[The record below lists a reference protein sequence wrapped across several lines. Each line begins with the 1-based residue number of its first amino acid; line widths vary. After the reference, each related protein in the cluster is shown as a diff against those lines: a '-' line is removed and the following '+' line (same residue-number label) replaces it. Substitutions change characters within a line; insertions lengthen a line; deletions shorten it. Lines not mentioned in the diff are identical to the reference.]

1 MKCKIPFVELPNS
14 FPKSDVDVYRILE
27 EDGKYYIRLE
37 LDGRPM
43 YLTFSTNEI
52 VLHSKELYE
61 MVSRE
66 EIDDCSP
73 LGILDEIFYIM
84 LYQLGTKRTQLFLE
98 FDNLFDLITSGK
110 IKDSKRI
117 ILLRKRILANYSD
130 STVIYYVSRRLSK
143 FLSAE
148 SIEDVKFN
156 YERAELLVT
165 RSGDLY
171 NIYLTEVQNDLNE
184 IIKKL
189 TSISFIFMPITAIA
203 SIYAVDY
210 TNVYNTLINWQ
221 SLIFLSPVLILTV
234 LLVIYLRRIKW
245 L

>member
-1 MKCKIPFVELPNS
+1 MKCQLPYAELPDT
-14 FPKSDVDVYRILE
+14 FPKSDVDVYRVLE

-37 LDGRPM
+37 LDGKPM
-43 YLTFSTNEI
+43 YFTFSTSEI
-52 VLHSKELYE
+52 VLHSKELSE
-61 MVSRE
+61 LVSRE

-73 LGILDEIFYIM
+73 LSILEEIFYVI
-84 LYQLGTKRTQLFLE
+84 LYQLGTRRTQLFLE

-110 IKDSKRI
+110 VKDSRRI
-117 ILLRKRILANYSD
+117 VLLRKMILTNYSD

-148 SIEDVKFN
+148 SVEDVKFN

-189 TSISFIFMPITAIA
+189 TSISFIFMPITAVA
-203 SIYAVDY
+203 SIYAVDF

-221 SLIFLSPVLILTV
+221 SLIFLSPVLILTI
-234 LLVIYLRRIKW
+234 LLVIYLRKIRW

>member
-1 MKCKIPFVELPNS
+1 MKCQIQYVELPNT
-14 FPKSDVDVYRILE
+14 FPKSDVDVYRVLE

-37 LDGRPM
+37 LNGKPM
-43 YLTFSTNEI
+43 YFTFSTSEI

-61 MVSRE
+61 LVSRE

-73 LGILDEIFYIM
+73 LGILDEIFYVI

-110 IKDSKRI
+110 VKDSKRI
-117 ILLRKRILANYSD
+117 ILLRKMILTNYSD

-143 FLSAE
+143 FLTAE
-148 SIEDVKFN
+148 SVEDVKFN

-171 NIYLTEVQNDLNE
+171 NIYLTEVQNELNE

-189 TSISFIFMPITAIA
+189 TSISFIFMPITAVA
-203 SIYAVDY
+203 SIYAVDF
-210 TNVYNTLINWQ
+210 TNVYSTLINWQ
-221 SLIFLSPVLILTV
+221 SLIFLSPVLILTI
-234 LLVIYLRRIKW
+234 LLVIYLRKIRW